1 MSAFTL
7 CGTVI
12 HAPLCGEVEI
22 LEAALVEVD
31 DDGQILAVLG
41 AGSSDYD
48 SARKRAL
55 QSGQLQELSNT
66 QYLLPGLIDLHI
78 HASQWPQLG
87 NDLHLPLD
95 EWLQQCTFPLEA
107 KYADL
112 AFAGEVYNS
121 LVNPLICTASWA
133 LGLEILFI
141 ALFSSPL
148 LSP

>member
-66 QYLLPGLIDLHI
+66 QYLLPGLID
-78 HASQWPQLG
+78 WPSA
-87 NDLHLPLD
+87 H
-95 EWLQQCTFPLEA
+95 EA
-107 KYADL
+107 VQNGKI
-112 AFAGEVYNS
+112 FNQR
-121 LVNPLICTASWA
+121 
-133 LGLEILFI
+133 LF
-141 ALFSSPL
+141 
-148 LSP
+148 